1 LFLRLRCVFIHAG
14 MPHVRV
20 GEVELYYELVDCTEP
35 WHSGPPPIV
44 LLHGLGTD
52 RRIWLYQV
60 PELCGR
66 VPTIL
71 VDLRGHGRSSAPDGE
86 WSVADMAH
94 DVVRLL
100 RHLGAERVHLLGLSM
115 GGMVAQQF
123 ALDYPY
129 ATASLLLASTV
140 SGIPADAQDAKK
152 ESLQFIA
159 NHSMAEVAQAR
170 ITAAF
175 SDAVDPVMR
184 LHLIESVALNR
195 KPAYEQAA
203 RAVFGFSIT
212 QRLDEISVPTLVVA
226 GAAERTFPLA
236 WVESLAQR
244 IRGARLVTIPGA
256 AHLCNMERP
265 REFNRAVLE
274 FLGV

>member
-1 LFLRLRCVFIHAG
+1 

-35 WHSGPPPIV
+35 WHSAPPPVV

-60 PELCGR
+60 PVLCAR

-71 VDLRGHGRSSAPDGE
+71 VDLRGHGRSSAPEGE
-86 WSVADMAH
+86 WTIADMAR

-100 RHLGAERVHLLGLSM
+100 RHLGAERAHLVGQAM

-129 ATASLLLASTV
+129 ATASLVLAGTV
-140 SGIPADAQDAKK
+140 CALPPEAAR
-152 ESLQFIA
+152 ESLGFIET
-159 NHSMAEVAQAR
+159 HSMSEVAQTR
-170 ITAAF
+170 VTAAF
-175 SDAVDPVMR
+175 SDAADPVMR
-184 LHLIESVALNR
+184 LHMIEAVGLNA
-195 KPAYEQAA
+195 KPVYERAA
-203 RAVFGFSIT
+203 RAVFGFSICS
-212 QRLDEISVPTLVVA
+212 RLEEIQVPTLVIA
-226 GAAERTFPLA
+226 GAGDRTVPLA
-236 WVESLAQR
+236 AIEALAAR
-244 IRGARLVTIPGA
+244 IRGARLVRIAGA
-256 AHLCNMERP
+256 AHISNMERP
-265 REFNRAVLE
+265 QEFNRAVLE

>member
-1 LFLRLRCVFIHAG
+1 

-20 GEVELYYELVDCTEP
+20 GDVDLYFELIDCTEP

-60 PELCGR
+60 PVLCAR

-86 WSVADMAH
+86 WTIAAMAR

-100 RHLGAERVHLLGLSM
+100 RHLGAERAHLAGLSM

-129 ATASLLLASTV
+129 ATASLVLASTIG
-140 SGIPADAQDAKK
+140 GIPADGENVAREA
-152 ESLQFIA
+152 LQFIA
-159 NHSMAEVAQAR
+159 THSMAEVSKAR

-175 SDAVDPVMR
+175 TDRVDPTMR
-184 LHLIESVALNR
+184 LHFIEAVALNH
-195 KPAYEQAA
+195 KPDYERAA
-203 RAVFGFSIT
+203 RSVFEFSV
-212 QRLDEISVPTLVVA
+212 QDRLQEIRVPTLVVV
-226 GAAERTFPLA
+226 GEEERSFPRAWMEHLA
-236 WVESLAQR
+236 TR
-244 IRGARLVTIPGA
+244 IPGARLARIAGA

-265 REFNRAVLE
+265 QEFNRVLLE